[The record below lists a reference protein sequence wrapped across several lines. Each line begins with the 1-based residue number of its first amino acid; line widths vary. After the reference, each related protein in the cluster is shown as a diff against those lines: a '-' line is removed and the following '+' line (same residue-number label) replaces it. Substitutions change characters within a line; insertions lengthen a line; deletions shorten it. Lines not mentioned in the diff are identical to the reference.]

1 MLFQNFRRENEGKTL
16 DEKLPSIR
24 IGICGSPG
32 AGKSSFIE
40 KFGLYIT

>member
-1 MLFQNFRRENEGKTL
+1 V
-16 DEKLPSIR
+16 LPSIR

-40 KFGLYIT
+40 KFGLHITRDLNLNLAVLAIDPSS